1 MAALLL
7 LSEQANQGAS
17 GTGAWERGIAMIV
30 GWIEM
35 PYPAVYVLL
44 AFS

>member
-1 MAALLL
+1 MAALLS
-7 LSEQANQGAS
+7 LSERANQGAS
-17 GTGAWERGIAMIV
+17 GIGAWERGIAMTV

-35 PYPAVYVLL
+35 PCSAVYVLL